1 MFNNLKCKICEE
13 EISVFEY
20 AEYHG
25 MCTDCYRNP
34 ANHQTTK
41 TRKKRR
47 KSRNVEVRIKNQPTE
62 KINGRLRNEVER
74 DNKINVIYSINLKN
88 RTFYLALNSA
98 SQISMDDFLP
108 IFGMLLFITHEKELN
123 ELDISKDIFNE
134 YECSLKVISDNF
146 YTLFNTSSKTSMLER
161 KFNTGDR
168 IIFDATHGSVKIRLD
183 ELNNPVLMSNKN
195 LQLGELLKSCSYI
208 EPTQEFLGKFIK
220 NPSEYTNDPNFQ
232 KFIIQ
237 VELQGKKKYSVESTD
252 SIDKIEKVEKPPNPM
267 QKIKSKTTVL
277 DLLDKIGCK
286 KCRKILPPESIDILK
301 KKDRVYCPNC
311 GKLIELKFN
320 YKE

>member
-1 MFNNLKCKICEE
+1 MPN
-13 EISVFEY
+13 
-20 AEYHG
+20 
-25 MCTDCYRNP
+25 RN
-34 ANHQTTK
+34 K
-41 TRKKRR
+41 
-47 KSRNVEVRIKNQPTE
+47 VEK
-62 KINGRLRNEVER
+62 

-146 YTLFNTSSKTSMLER
+146 YTLFNTSSKTSILER
-161 KFNTGDR
+161 KFITGDR
-168 IIFDATHGSVKIRLD
+168 IIFDATHGSIKIRLD
-183 ELNNPVLMSNKN
+183 ELNNPVLMSYKN

-220 NPSEYTNDPNFQ
+220 NPSEYNDPNFQ

-267 QKIKSKTTVL
+267 QKIKSKTTIL
-277 DLLDKIGCK
+277 DFLDKIGCQ

-320 YKE
+320 YKSLTD